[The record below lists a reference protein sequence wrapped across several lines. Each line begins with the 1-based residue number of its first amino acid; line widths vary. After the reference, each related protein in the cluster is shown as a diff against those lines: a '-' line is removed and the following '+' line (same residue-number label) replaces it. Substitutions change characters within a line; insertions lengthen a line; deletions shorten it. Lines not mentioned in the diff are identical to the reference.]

1 MANDNPIK
9 KTDDEEN
16 VEYTIP
22 AQHANKKLFISIE
35 SSLKD
40 APEGWLMDL
49 LHSVLLGGK
58 SINPIKTEDPKRL
71 QIGKNKTCAD
81 LDKSKFRIISRITRV
96 RDGGED
102 PPPDIK
108 YKITFEVNDN
118 NQFKTLD
125 SFDATWDE
133 EEDMAK
139 FVSKI
144 TFKI

>member
-1 MANDNPIK
+1 MANVNPIR
-9 KTDDEEN
+9 KTDNGPN
-16 VEYTIP
+16 VEYIIP
-22 AQHANKKLFISIE
+22 VQHANKNLFISIE

-40 APEGWLMDL
+40 ASDGWLMDL

-81 LDKSKFRIISRITRV
+81 LNNSKFRVISRITRV

-108 YKITFEVNDN
+108 YKITFEVNND
-118 NQFKTLD
+118 NQFIALD
-125 SFDATWDE
+125 SFNATWDDAD
-133 EEDMAK
+133 DMAK
-139 FVSKI
+139 FMSKI

>member
-1 MANDNPIK
+1 MANANPIR
-9 KTDDEEN
+9 KTDDGPN

-22 AQHANKKLFISIE
+22 AAHANKNLFISIE

-40 APEGWLMDL
+40 DPDGWLIDL

-58 SINPIKTEDPKRL
+58 SINPIKTDDPKRL
-71 QIGKNKTCAD
+71 QIGKDKTCAD
-81 LDKSKFRIISRITRV
+81 LNNSKFRVISRVTRI

-102 PPPDIK
+102 PHPDIK
-108 YKITFEVNDN
+108 YKIIFEVNN
-118 NQFKTLD
+118 GNQFISLD
-125 SFDATWDE
+125 SFNATWDDAD
-133 EEDMAK
+133 DMAK